1 MNKSK
6 SRDTK
11 SNDLK
16 ICSLLAITYPFLCNK
31 KFFHNF
37 LLHKKRSTMDTH
49 WRKRKFICS
58 NVLMLHK
65 EEPDHWM
72 KQEAQFLQLQH
83 DHQTLVQWQY

>member
-16 ICSLLAITYPFLCNK
+16 NCSLLAITYPFLCNK

-37 LLHKKRSTMDTH
+37 LLHKKRSTRDAH
-49 WRKRKFICS
+49 SCEKKI
-58 NVLMLHK
+58 V
-65 EEPDHWM
+65 
-72 KQEAQFLQLQH
+72 A
-83 DHQTLVQWQY
+83 